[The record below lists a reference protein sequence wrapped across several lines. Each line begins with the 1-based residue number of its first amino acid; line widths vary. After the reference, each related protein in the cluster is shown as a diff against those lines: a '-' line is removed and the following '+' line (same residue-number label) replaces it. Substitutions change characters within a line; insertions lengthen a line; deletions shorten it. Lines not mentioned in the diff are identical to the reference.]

1 MFEDAA
7 ARALEELWRMRSTV
21 DLFGSALDME
31 AQQWKDASGG
41 IGPSSDSFYEYLLK
55 AYILLGTPPPELC
68 PIPPLALISLFR
80 ASFCL
85 MPGLV
90 IS

>member
-7 ARALEELWRMRSTV
+7 ARALEELWRMRSPV

-31 AQQWKDASGG
+31 LRHWKDASGG

-55 AYILLGTPPPELC
+55 GYILLGATFAFHAKFKRDPFPTWQ
-68 PIPPLALISLFR
+68 A
-80 ASFCL
+80 
-85 MPGLV
+85 
-90 IS
+90 